1 MHGESQR
8 CYASVLFADIHGFLP
23 LSETMDPEELVC
35 LVNCWFELTEP
46 IIELHGGIID
56 KYIGDSIMA
65 FFLDIG
71 QNRESSKKA
80 VRAAIEIGRSLYRFN
95 VEKKLTVPIQLHMG
109 INTGMIVSGMVGGV
123 HKREH
128 TVMGDTVNIA
138 SRLEDMSKEGQILVG
153 YNTYIETK
161 DDFDYEQST
170 SLFLKDI
177 EGIPVFELLPVWNKF
192 KRK

>member
-8 CYASVLFADIHGFLP
+8 CYATILFADIHGFLP
-23 LSETMDPEELVC
+23 LSESMDPEELVC

-65 FFLDIG
+65 FFLDTG
-71 QNRESSKKA
+71 QKRESAQKA
-80 VRAAIEIGRSLYRFN
+80 VRTAIEIGRSLYRFN
-95 VEKKLTVPIQLHMG
+95 VEKKLTIPMQLHMG
-109 INTGMIVSGMVGGV
+109 INTGLIISGMVGGV

-138 SRLEDMSKEGQILVG
+138 SRLEDMSDEGQILVG
-153 YNTYIETK
+153 YNTYIETQ
-161 DDFDYEQST
+161 DDFDYKQSKP
-170 SLFLKDI
+170 LILKNNQEI
-177 EGIPVFELLPVWNKF
+177 SVYELLPVWNKF
-192 KRK
+192 RRK